1 MQNYLDSG
9 LAFRTP
15 PVDPDIFYEMECRVI
30 FRNIDY
36 RPVEKFIR
44 DALKLEVPRAIPV
57 QKFGKSDVYN
67 SQTFRVK
74 RLIEKQTCFV
84 PPDAVIPFYLSKETR
99 LKPLDAV
106 HIELVEAN
114 KREANLAFYIKHPP
128 KRQCV
133 TLHAPEWGGG
143 CIDMKLWESFDGIFD
158 LVLELEFDPTRDC
171 HDVPQ
176 KCRVFLDLC
185 GFVAREVLRT
195 DFFINFSTKML
206 PEPTRVLTDPS
217 RELDG
222 DGVRY
227 VASLKWNGTQR
238 KVMARTDELVFEGR
252 GLEPSVLMPMP
263 SLLRLKRERPFIAH
277 FLKAVG
283 LVVEY
288 LSEYDAVVIDLP
300 LRDPIMHRVRLI
312 QKLEAN
318 VRDLRDVYEMPLR
331 VQEFLTINFGR
342 ILRDMPIP
350 TAADAVAVVGD
361 GSAAAQL
368 AAEPVDGYV
377 LTTPRRIYKIKPRCF
392 QTIDL
397 LYNSE
402 KIFVT
407 CEGIQLFENDRC
419 DLAGVEPVVNQ
430 VYEFRIASWK
440 DLDFECFHKVDK
452 LFKLRFLRR
461 CSYVCTRCRLD
472 RGTSSNSFQNIC
484 DYLESDL
491 FDVVCNYKRK
501 NMYLFA
507 RKRQ

>member
-1 MQNYLDSG
+1 MQQYLDSG

-15 PVDPDIFYEMECRVI
+15 PVDSDTFYEMECRVT

-36 RPVEKFIR
+36 RPVEKFINEV
-44 DALKLEVPRAIPV
+44 LKREVPRAIPV
-57 QKFGKSDVYN
+57 QKFGKSEIYN
-67 SQTFRVK
+67 SQTFRIK
-74 RLIEKQTCFV
+74 KLIEKQTCFV
-84 PPDAVIPFYLSKETR
+84 SPDAVLPFYLSKETR

-106 HIELVEAN
+106 HRELVETN
-114 KREANLAFYIKHPP
+114 KRDANIAFYIKHPP

-133 TLHAPEWGGG
+133 TLDCPEWGDGS
-143 CIDMKLWESFDGIFD
+143 IDMKLWESFDGIFD

-176 KCRVFLDLC
+176 KCRAFLDLC
-185 GFVAREVLRT
+185 GLLSRDVLRT

-217 RELDG
+217 RELDDEDSTSSGGGG
-222 DGVRY
+222 DTRRY
-227 VASLKWNGTQR
+227 VVSLKWNGTQR
-238 KVMARTDELVFEGR
+238 KVVTRTDELVFEGR
-252 GLEPSVLMPMP
+252 GLEPSVLMAMP
-263 SLLRLKRERPFIAH
+263 SLLRLKRDSPFIAY
-277 FLKAVG
+277 FLKTVG
-283 LVVEY
+283 FVVEY
-288 LSEYDAVVIDLP
+288 ISERDAVVIDLP
-300 LRDPIMHRVRLI
+300 LKDPIMHRVRLI

-318 VRDLRDVYEMPLR
+318 VRTLRDAYGMPLR
-331 VQEFLTINFGR
+331 VQEFRTVDFER

-350 TAADAVAVVGD
+350 TAVG
-361 GSAAAQL
+361 GVSV
-368 AAEPVDGYV
+368 EPVDGYV
-377 LTTPRRIYKIKPRCF
+377 LTTPRHIYKIKPRCF

-407 CEGIQLFENDRC
+407 CEGIQVFENNQC
-419 DLAGVEPVVNQ
+419 DLAGVELVVNQ

-440 DLDFECFHKVDK
+440 DLDYECFHKVDK
-452 LFKLRFLRR
+452 QFKLRFLRR

-491 FDVVCNYKRK
+491 FDIVCNYKRK
-501 NMYLFA
+501 NLYCPRLTY
-507 RKRQ
+507 K